1 MRMRWHALGIASL
14 LSVAVSASAQN
25 AGSGATSGSG
35 TTPQQPAAPTV
46 EQRIDTLAKLLEK
59 RDVKTRDDL
68 AERQDRLDQFL
79 TDKRAYEKELAI
91 SREKCTADIRRANR
105 DTKLMAILSC
115 YRADLTLQMAF
126 LRKETTYM
134 KQLTGISPEAKTKF
148 TETNR
153 ALSDAMATIITAI
166 DSDVYEA
173 PEEVESAKK
182 KLRDNYQHP
191 RYLALG
197 LIRAD
202 RALGWTGFL
211 AQRIRQLWP
220 MTAPESSERAILAQS
235 VECLE
240 KTAADLKAFGS
251 QENYE
256 STKEKFGQYQ
266 SGLTKCAESLRSA
279 YRSAKGIPESSSGSL
294 NTGAEA
300 AVGTGTIIGE

>member
-14 LSVAVSASAQN
+14 LSVAVSASAQST
-25 AGSGATSGSG
+25 GSGATSGSG
-35 TTPQQPAAPTV
+35 TTPQPPAPPTI
-46 EQRIDTLAKLLEK
+46 EQRMDTLAKLLEK

-68 AERQDRLDQFL
+68 AERQDRVDQFM

-105 DTKLMAILSC
+105 DTKLSTVLSC
-115 YRADLTLQMAF
+115 YRADLMLQMAF
-126 LRKETTYM
+126 LRKEATYV

-211 AQRIRQLWP
+211 GQRIRQIWP
-220 MTAPESSERAILAQS
+220 LTAPESPERLKLVQS

-240 KTAADLKAFGS
+240 KTAFELKAFGAL
-251 QENYE
+251 ENYE

-266 SGLTKCAESLRSA
+266 SSLGNCAESLRSA
-279 YRSAKGIPESSSGSL
+279 VRWVKGIPESSSGSL
-294 NTGAEA
+294 MTGPEA
-300 AVGTGTIIGE
+300 TSGTGTVTAE